1 MVQDKDNDG
10 YRLPTEAEWERAAR
24 GTQGRKYPWGPS
36 FSPNFS
42 VTRESGIDTS
52 VNVNSVNRDQTPEG
66 IRHLAGNVREY
77 VSDAYRPGGRA
88 ERVSDSNSMERVVR
102 GSSWAFGSFEAA
114 GFYRGYTRPNLA
126 WPDVGF
132 RCANDL

>member
-1 MVQDKDNDG
+1 MYCRFLGK
-10 YRLPTEAEWERAAR
+10 RLPTEAEWERAAR

-36 FSPNFS
+36 FSRNFS
-42 VTRESGIDTS
+42 VTRESGIDSS
-52 VNVNSVNRDQTPEG
+52 VNVDSVNRDQTPEG

-77 VSDAYRPGGRA
+77 VSNAYRPGGQA
-88 ERVSDSNSMERVVR
+88 ERISDSNSLERVLR